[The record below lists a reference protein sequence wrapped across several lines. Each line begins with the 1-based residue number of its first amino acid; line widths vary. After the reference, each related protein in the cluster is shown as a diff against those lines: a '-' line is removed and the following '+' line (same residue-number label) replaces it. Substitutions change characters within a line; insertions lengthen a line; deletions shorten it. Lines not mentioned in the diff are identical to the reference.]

1 MILPKKYF
9 PFALIL
15 FFYSCERKSHISSLE
30 ILEIC
35 IPKIFVDYKMESI
48 ELKTNNFKGIIM
60 SEKFFHIK
68 LKNQGNSVN
77 TNYTLID
84 GNLFQLGKSENCILL
99 KQEFFLTPNNEVI
112 TDLYAYYKGW
122 NSLEKISYLSN
133 RNLSLKKSHPSYFSP
148 MNFDKTFC
156 D

>member
-9 PFALIL
+9 HFTLII

-48 ELKTNNFKGIIM
+48 ELKTNNFKGIMM

-68 LKNQGNSVN
+68 LKNQGNSIS

-112 TDLYAYYKGW
+112 TDLNAYYKGW

-133 RNLSLKKSHPSYFSP
+133 RNLSLKKSHSSYFSP
-148 MNFDKTFC
+148 MNFDKAFC